1 MGELSDNEQEG
12 PTSISVLCR
21 AMDGDESGEMQS
33 PGVEKIHQILEDAD
47 LKVNVNVIWDIYK
60 ENEWE
65 PHTSFDQ
72 AKFTTLWAAV
82 VSVAETIPSNE
93 QGGEIV
99 LSDQHADEPKVEEK
113 SHATQ
118 IVICRVLQLLQ
129 VMPKV
134 LQFPCLSAIIMCFS
148 MQFTMSSFWFRH
160 CLEVKRSFLASLLFR
175 FSFAIYTA

>member
-21 AMDGDESGEMQS
+21 AMDGDESEEMKS
-33 PGVEKIHQILEDAD
+33 PGVEQTHQILEDAD

-72 AKFTTLWAAV
+72 AKFTTLWTAV

-113 SHATQ
+113 SANGAKQ
-118 IVICRVLQLLQ
+118 GQASSSNDSKKKEEKMIEAQVQALLKQ
-129 VMPKV
+129 
-134 LQFPCLSAIIMCFS
+134 MCEKHLADMFV
-148 MQFTMSSFWFRH
+148 FANMSNA
-160 CLEVKRSFLASLLFR
+160 VPNP
-175 FSFAIYTA
+175 

>member
-12 PTSISVLCR
+12 PTSISVFCR
-21 AMDGDESGEMQS
+21 AMDGDESGEMKS

-72 AKFTTLWAAV
+72 AKFTTLWTAV

-99 LSDQHADEPKVEEK
+99 LSDQHTDEPKVEEK
-113 SHATQ
+113 SANGAKQ
-118 IVICRVLQLLQ
+118 SQASSSNDSKKKEEKMIEAQVQALLKQ
-129 VMPKV
+129 
-134 LQFPCLSAIIMCFS
+134 MCEKHLADMFVYAN
-148 MQFTMSSFWFRH
+148 MSNAAPTG
-160 CLEVKRSFLASLLFR
+160 L
-175 FSFAIYTA
+175 

>member
-1 MGELSDNEQEG
+1 M
-12 PTSISVLCR
+12 
-21 AMDGDESGEMQS
+21 
-33 PGVEKIHQILEDAD
+33 EDAD

-72 AKFTTLWAAV
+72 AKFTTLWTAV

-113 SHATQ
+113 SANFAKQGQASSSNDSKKKEEKMIEAQVQALLKQ
-118 IVICRVLQLLQ
+118 IRKNILLR
-129 VMPKV
+129 
-134 LQFPCLSAIIMCFS
+134 
-148 MQFTMSSFWFRH
+148 FRI
-160 CLEVKRSFLASLLFR
+160 L
-175 FSFAIYTA
+175 